1 MIAGADR
8 GLGWRRSAFLSLGLR
23 PFFLAGALW
32 AALAMLLWIGMLT
45 GTPMLPSAFDPVSWH
60 AHEFL
65 FGYLSAIIAGFLLT
79 AVSNWTGRPPIMG
92 AALAALVALW
102 IAGRLAVAFSDHLT
116 PAVVMAIDLSMPVA
130 LAATIAFELIKG
142 RNWRNLIV
150 LAMLTTLIAGN
161 AVFHLE
167 AIAGVYAAN
176 GVGLRIGLGASVM
189 MIAVIGGR
197 IVPSFTRNWLTK
209 QGKTSLPSPPSRL
222 DWIALLTLMLA
233 LVYWVASPGWALTGA
248 AMVMAGL
255 LHFGRLARWK
265 GEATFGEPL
274 VFVLHAGYAFVPIGT
289 LALGLSI
296 LATDG
301 SDTIGAQHL
310 LMAGAIGL
318 MTLAVMTRATLG
330 HTGGELRA
338 DVRTA
343 ILYLFVIIAVVARVA
358 SGLAPS
364 IGQDLL
370 LVSATCWIAAFGGF
384 VMVYGPYLIGS
395 QRNP

>member
-1 MIAGADR
+1 MIASADR
-8 GLGWRRSAFLSLGLR
+8 GLGWRRSALLSLGLR

-45 GTPMLPSAFDPVSWH
+45 GTLMLPSAFDPVSWH